1 MALDIKG
8 FVTPEQTFEG
18 LKTLGE
24 TYAAKQTA
32 KAKADELK
40 SAKKAALQKVFEG
53 KFDTKDYLTGTVH
66 DPHITERLFNAKNKV
81 YQFIQE
87 HPESTISD
95 IELFASPLIRSVAI
109 DSDKLKELER
119 QRVRGEAYV
128 KTIPGADPIKFNEQ
142 FKKRAL
148 LNPDGTVPDDLSGID
163 ITKDYGTDVLENAP
177 IWNTGAIDNLI
188 TKAGSGKYKKA
199 VSVRDANKKT
209 RATEIDIESPLNMQP
224 VLDSTG
230 HFAGEFEMP
239 HVLYTENGKVKEMPL
254 IDESTGLVKKDSQG
268 NDMTTPIK
276 MLELEDWQTIKND
289 FPTKKLIEQQVWQQ
303 GKDPNT
309 TEGDNLGRAIAFQM
323 VNASSKAK
331 TKYSEITKQAAAPTP
346 TTNVN
351 VRTGGDKTVAYNP
364 IYDKLVARVDAL
376 FDGSFDGNIYKF
388 VPINRLPGDVA
399 DGVKR
404 AYANASGRKLEEIN
418 NSEFAV
424 NKLPSGELGVFAAEN
439 GMPAG
444 NVLVTLSREQLDLGE
459 AKTKERQPILKK
471 GKYVISKYPSNI
483 QSAIRAYMKASG
495 LSESDAISKLIAA
508 NKIKP

>member
-32 KAKADELK
+32 KAKAEE
-40 SAKKAALQKVFEG
+40 AKTARKAALQKVFDG
-53 KFDTKDYLTGTVH
+53 KFETKDYLTGTVH

-87 HPESTISD
+87 HPESNISD
-95 IELFASPLIRSVAI
+95 IELFASPLIRSIAI

-188 TKAGSGKYKKA
+188 TKAGTGKYKKA

-254 IDESTGLVKKDSQG
+254 IDESTGLVKKDAQG

-289 FPTKKLIEQQVWQQ
+289 FPTKKLIEQQVRQQ

-309 TEGDNLGRAIAFQM
+309 PEGDNLGRAIAFQM

-331 TKYSEITKQAAAPTP
+331 TKYSEITKQAAAPAP

-351 VRTGGDKTVAYNP
+351 VRTGSDKEVAYNP
-364 IYDKLVARVDAL
+364 IYDKLVESANQMFEGKFKGYEGQV
-376 FDGSFDGNIYKF
+376 FKF
-388 VPINRLPGDVA
+388 VPINLLPGDVA
-399 DGVKR
+399 EGVKK
-404 AYANASGRKLEEIN
+404 AYASSIGKKPEEVKT
-418 NSEFAV
+418 SEFAV
-424 NKLPSGELGVFAAEN
+424 NKLPTGELGIFKSKN
-439 GMPAG
+439 GMPTG
-444 NVLVTLSREQLDLGE
+444 NVLLTLSKEQLDLGE
-459 AKTKERQPILKK
+459 AKTKERQPIIKDAKRPNLNATLRKK
-471 GKYVISKYPSNI
+471 
-483 QSAIRAYMKASG
+483 
-495 LSESDAISKLIAA
+495 
-508 NKIKP
+508 